1 MATLRSTG
9 DVAESPFLTHCAR
22 PSCWHSPPTGGVG
35 GGILIDNM
43 NIDGLDYNTQREAL
57 VLPEYGREVQNMVNH
72 ALSLT
77 DKAERQRCAETII
90 VTMERMFPQI
100 KESADYKQKLWD
112 HLALMSDFKLDI
124 DWPYDVSQAKTISA
138 KPEPMS
144 YPMQRIPVRHYGRM
158 LFDIFEKLKTMPA
171 GKEQDAL
178 VRLAANQMKRDLMQW
193 SHGYSDEKVADDL
206 ARYTDGVVQLDLAK
220 FKFDKIVAQETEK
233 KRKRR

>member
-1 MATLRSTG
+1 M
-9 DVAESPFLTHCAR
+9 
-22 PSCWHSPPTGGVG
+22 
-35 GGILIDNM
+35 
-43 NIDGLDYNTQREAL
+43 
-57 VLPEYGREVQNMVNH
+57 LPEYGREVQNMVNH